1 MTYACRRFAVT
12 AISRYFAELEREM
25 PPLPFAI
32 LVIL

>member
-1 MTYACRRFAVT
+1 VT